1 MDFTPVKTR
10 AFLPPKD
17 DLDVLLDESLIGG
30 NALRDCD
37 VLFITSKIVAI
48 GEGRCVARGS
58 IKDKHELVERE
69 ADAFVPWQQS
79 KWGFCISIKNNI
91 LIASAG
97 VDESN
102 ANGFYV
108 LWPSNAFASARSI
121 RKRLMEKH
129 SLERLAVVITDSHCT
144 PLRRGVNGITIG
156 YSGLNPLKNYMGK
169 PDLFGRPLA
178 MTQANV
184 VDALT
189 SMAVLLMGE
198 SNESTPLCIG
208 RGLDGIVEYAEGE
221 NKDFVIPL
229 EEDLFEPILKDL
241 TPKN

>member
-1 MDFTPVKTR
+1 MEFLPVKTR

-17 DLDVLLDESLIGG
+17 DLDALLDESLVGG
-30 NALRDCD
+30 NALRDGD

-48 GEGRCVARGS
+48 GEGRCVAKGGV
-58 IKDKHELVERE
+58 KDKHALVERE

-79 KWGFCISIKNNI
+79 KWGYCLSIKNNT

-108 LWPSNAFASARSI
+108 LWPSNAFASARAI
-121 RKRLMEKH
+121 RKRLMEEH
-129 SLERLAVVITDSHCT
+129 AFERLAVVITDSHCT

-156 YSGLNPLKNYMGK
+156 YSGLNPLKDYQGK
-169 PDLFGRPLA
+169 KDLFGRPLV

-189 SMAVLLMGE
+189 GMAVLLMGE
-198 SNESTPLCIG
+198 ADESTPLCIG
-208 RGLDGIVEYAEGE
+208 RGLDGIVEYTGEENAE
-221 NKDFVIPL
+221 FVIPL
-229 EEDLFEPILKDL
+229 EEDLFEPILKGL
-241 TPKN
+241 KTT